1 MIIKFFLLCISDTF
15 KTVLNW
21 EKEDKEEE
29 AEAGEEKDEEEKVDE
44 PK

>member
-1 MIIKFFLLCISDTF
+1 MIIKFFLLCIRDTF

-29 AEAGEEKDEEEKVDE
+29 AEAGEEKDEEEKENE